1 MVVLF
6 ATGMGYVCRL
16 IVLQSFTQH
25 ILNMHVIGIPLPFV
39 AIGLGVF
46 HDEYGVKD
54 TSGELL

>member
-1 MVVLF
+1 MVLF
-6 ATGMGYVCRL
+6 STGMGYIYTLVVSL
-16 IVLQSFTQH
+16 IE
-25 ILNMHVIGIPLPFV
+25 ILALHVIGIPLPFV